1 MDMDSC
7 AADIAT
13 RTRQDIGTFELHFS
27 QEAHLESNL
36 ESNLSTK
43 AATWAAKVSL
53 TSGGESGFLCECG
66 WAVDQHI

>member
-13 RTRQDIGTFELHFS
+13 GTRQDIGTFELHFP
-27 QEAHLESNL
+27 QEAQL
-36 ESNLSTK
+36 ESNLSTN

-53 TSGGESGFLCECG
+53 TSGGEPGFLCECG
-66 WAVDQHI
+66 WTVDQHI